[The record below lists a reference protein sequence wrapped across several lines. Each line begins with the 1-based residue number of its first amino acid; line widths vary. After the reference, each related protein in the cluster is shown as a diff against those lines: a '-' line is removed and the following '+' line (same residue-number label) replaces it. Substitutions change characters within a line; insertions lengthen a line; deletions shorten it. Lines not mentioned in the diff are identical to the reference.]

1 MLTSLQNWDRW
12 LFTKIN
18 HDWTSNL
25 LDNIFP
31 LWREGITWAPL
42 YIFLLLLI
50 FLNFGI
56 KAWPWIIGILVTV
69 ALTDQISST
78 LIKPL
83 ANRSRPCYDIKLVD
97 SIRLLLQYCSDSRS
111 FVSSHA
117 SNHFGMAF
125 FIHFTFKPYFKN
137 WSYLFFIWAGTISYG
152 QVYIGVHYPSDVICG
167 GLLGS
172 LIGYFTAYIY
182 NKRIG
187 LPAFL
192 HSQPER
198 TLSL

>member
-1 MLTSLQNWDRW
+1 MLTSLLNLDRW

-18 HDWTSNL
+18 HDWTSPL

-42 YIFLLLLI
+42 YIFLLFLVI
-50 FLNFGI
+50 LNFGM
-56 KAWPWIIGILVTV
+56 KAWPWIIGFLVTV

-78 LIKPL
+78 IIKPL
-83 ANRSRPCYDIKLVD
+83 VNRSRPCYDIQLVD

-137 WSYLFFIWAGTISYG
+137 WSYLFLIWAATISYG
-152 QVYIGVHYPSDVICG
+152 QIYIGVHYPSDVICG
-167 GLLGS
+167 GFLGS
-172 LIGYFTAYIY
+172 LIGYFTAFIY
-182 NKRIG
+182 NKRFG
-187 LPAFL
+187 LPSFL